1 MGLINVDGFH
11 LKLDRKAIES
21 LGTGEDMTQS
31 LSVIGQVGE
40 AAAKER
46 VPVDTGNL
54 RRSITYEVN
63 SGSNPY
69 VRIGTNVR
77 YGIYQELGT
86 RFHPAHPYLRPALVD
101 IAAYMK
107 G

>member
-1 MGLINVDGFH
+1 MGLLSIDGFS
-11 LKLDRKAIES
+11 LKLDRAAIQK
-21 LGTGEDMTQS
+21 LGTGPQMTAS
-31 LSVIGQVGE
+31 LTVIGQVGE
-40 AAAKER
+40 NAAKER

-63 SGSNPY
+63 SGRNPY

-86 RFHPAHPYLRPALVD
+86 RFHPAQPYLRPALVD
-101 IAAYMK
+101 IAQFLK